1 MAEPQGAGAC
11 ANAAQA
17 AEWDGPAGAHR
28 TRYAAVFD
36 AEPRPHNERLRAAAG
51 IAPRDR
57 VLDVG
62 CGTGQTTRDAARAAT
77 DGSALGIDLS
87 AQMLEHA
94 RRIAA
99 EEGLAN
105 VSFLQ
110 ADAQVYQFPVA
121 SFDVAISRFGTMF
134 FADPVAAFGNVGH
147 ALRPGGRLVLMVWQ
161 GHPRG
166 SRRQQP
172 RAAACGWP
180 APVLARRPGRRRR
193 HPGHGRLR
201 RYQLHRR
208 ARAGLLRPGPCR
220 CPRRGARPAQQQGH
234 ARGPGGRGGRAGAGP
249 VARHAGRASGSRRR
263 VLRRARLD
271 HRSPAPLRIP
281 AHDPVWSG
289 CRLRPAGGARD
300 ESGSRERAAGHRG
313 SGPAGWAGQRARC
326 SAPYRSSATSPR
338 TRGRARRLGRHW
350 QRGPPGRQGPPAPA
364 RRGPAYPAR
373 GACCHTRVGCGR
385 PMRARPRGRRQ

>member
-1 MAEPQGAGAC
+1 MAERQWAGAC
-11 ANAAQA
+11 ANVAQA

-36 AEPRPHNERLRAAAG
+36 AETRPHNERLRAAAD

-161 GHPRG
+161 ARDSNEWATAIREALAGNNPVPPPADGPHPFSLADPAVAGGILATAGFADISFTDVHEPVYYGPDPAVALDVVRG
-166 SRRQQP
+166 LRSSRDMLAGLEAGEAA
-172 RAAACGWP
+172 RALDRLHATLAAHQ
-180 APVLARRPGRRRR
+180 APGGVFFDARAWIIAARRR
-193 HPGHGRLR
+193 
-201 RYQLHRR
+201 
-208 ARAGLLRPGPCR
+208 
-220 CPRRGARPAQQQGH
+220 
-234 ARGPGGRGGRAGAGP
+234 
-249 VARHAGRASGSRRR
+249 
-263 VLRRARLD
+263 
-271 HRSPAPLRIP
+271 
-281 AHDPVWSG
+281 
-289 CRLRPAGGARD
+289 
-300 ESGSRERAAGHRG
+300 
-313 SGPAGWAGQRARC
+313 
-326 SAPYRSSATSPR
+326 
-338 TRGRARRLGRHW
+338 
-350 QRGPPGRQGPPAPA
+350 
-364 RRGPAYPAR
+364 
-373 GACCHTRVGCGR
+373 
-385 PMRARPRGRRQ
+385 